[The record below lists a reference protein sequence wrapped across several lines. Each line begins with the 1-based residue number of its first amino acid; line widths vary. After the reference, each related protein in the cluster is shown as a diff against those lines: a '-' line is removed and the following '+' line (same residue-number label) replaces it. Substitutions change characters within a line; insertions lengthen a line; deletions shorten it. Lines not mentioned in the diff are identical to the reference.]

1 MIYNNPASSWRFN
14 AADVFAICI
23 RDTIPSCI
31 LAPPEHVKMMIGN
44 LICVARSTARV
55 IFSPTTSPMLPI
67 MKSAPM
73 TAITTSFPR
82 IFPFPVMTASS
93 RFVTERWRSNL
104 FLYPGKFSG
113 SLVSI
118 FASHSS
124 KVSLSNTMAILVFG
138 RILK

>member
-73 TAITTSFPR
+73 TAITTSFPK
-82 IFPFPVMTASS
+82 ILPFPVPTASS
-93 RFVTERWRSNL
+93 RFVTER
-104 FLYPGKFSG
+104 
-113 SLVSI
+113 
-118 FASHSS
+118 
-124 KVSLSNTMAILVFG
+124 
-138 RILK
+138 